1 MFPKVYIQ
9 MEQREHLQKS
19 KLFKKQKQDDIKKAS
34 ADGCGSVVLFK
45 WMGWIMDISGK

>member
-1 MFPKVYIQ
+1 

-19 KLFKKQKQDDIKKAS
+19 KLFKKQKQKQDDIKKAS